1 MSKVDYDI
9 DVTSVE
15 AYELSDIDML
25 IINYNSAIGW
35 GQAVF
40 TFERDGKILVETE
53 KMCNNDN
60 KEFLYQLMKALVD
73 KCEVIG

>member
-1 MSKVDYDI
+1 MAVKNYDI

-25 IINYNSAIGW
+25 IVNYNSAIGW
-35 GQAVF
+35 GQSVF
-40 TFERDGKILVETE
+40 TFEMDGKILVETE

-60 KEFLYQLMKALVD
+60 KEFLYQLMKAFVD